1 MGEEEGG
8 GDEGDIEDQEEGR
21 GREVGRKELRRD
33 EKGWDFIL
41 RAKRIEV
48 RRVDELGDGEG
59 QGGERG

>member
-1 MGEEEGG
+1 MKG
-8 GDEGDIEDQEEGR
+8 ISR
-21 GREVGRKELRRD
+21 IRRREVGRKELRRD
-33 EKGWDFIL
+33 EKGRDFI